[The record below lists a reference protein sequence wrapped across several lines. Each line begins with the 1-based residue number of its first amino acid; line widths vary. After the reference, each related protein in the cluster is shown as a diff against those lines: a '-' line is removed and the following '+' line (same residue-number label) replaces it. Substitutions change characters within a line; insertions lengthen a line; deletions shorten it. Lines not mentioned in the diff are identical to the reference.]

1 MCLAMHIKPP
11 AAIWQI
17 LSLLYCCWHVAVL
30 QVIAQGIDEDD
41 LPDYD
46 EKVDVWSLGVVLYE
60 ALSGLQ
66 PFLADSAADMA
77 AVIRTKLCG
86 DSQQQQLLPPFIE
99 RLPISNEGKSFIAAC
114 LTWDVRKR
122 PSAAELLQHPWLT
135 SMQQQAASAAA
146 SRMSSRR
153 RSLAA
158 NSGSLT
164 VAAAAAAVAAVAA
177 EQQHQAHLRAPFAA
191 VADREWS
198 GEQLNKLPK
207 HSAVAAAAA
216 PAGSARSS
224 SVRSQGSSDLLVDE
238 LLAATLHALPESRL
252 AGMAEAADGADSL
265 EPALSRALTT
275 ANLEVGVH
283 SMLRTST
290 QRLQHAHPM
299 SRVHAP

>member
-1 MCLAMHIKPP
+1 
-11 AAIWQI
+11 
-17 LSLLYCCWHVAVL
+17 VL

-41 LPDYD
+41 LPSYD

-60 ALSGLQ
+60 ALTGLQ

-114 LTWDVRKR
+114 LTWDVQKR
-122 PSAAELLQHPWLT
+122 PSAAQLLQHPWLT
-135 SMQQQAASAAA
+135 SMQQQAASVAA
-146 SRMSSRR
+146 SRMNSRR

-158 NSGSLT
+158 HSGSLT
-164 VAAAAAAVAAVAA
+164 AAAAAAAVAAVSA

-198 GEQLNKLPK
+198 GDKLNKLLQ
-207 HSAVAAAAA
+207 HTSVTAVAAAAA
-216 PAGSARSS
+216 PSGSARSS

-238 LLAATLHALPESRL
+238 LLAATLRALPEASL
-252 AGMAEAADGADSL
+252 AGMADSADGADVL
-265 EPALSRALTT
+265 EPSLGRAQTT

-290 QRLQHAHPM
+290 QRLQHHPM